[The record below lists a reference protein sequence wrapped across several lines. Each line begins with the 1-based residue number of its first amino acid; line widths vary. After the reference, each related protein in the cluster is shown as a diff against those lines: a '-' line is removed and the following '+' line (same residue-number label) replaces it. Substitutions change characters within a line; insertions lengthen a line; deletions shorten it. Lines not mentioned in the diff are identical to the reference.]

1 MFAINGFISFN
12 RREVYFKNVPSLID
26 VITMHDL
33 LMSLGVKILRRKY
46 DIVLQADD
54 IKSVIADYDL
64 VRKMRASILVLGP
77 LLARFGKAE
86 VSLPGGCAIGSRP
99 VDLHLNALKKMG
111 AEIEIHDGYIK
122 GNVPNGRLIGTDIN
136 LSKAQCWRYRK
147 YNYGRVNSFRKN
159 HC

>member
-1 MFAINGFISFN
+1 MDKICINGGRPLKGEVVISGSKN
-12 RREVYFKNVPSLID
+12 ACLPLMALSLLTEEKCILKNVPSLID

-46 DIVLQADD
+46 DIVLEADD

-99 VDLHLNALKKMG
+99 VD
-111 AEIEIHDGYIK
+111 
-122 GNVPNGRLIGTDIN
+122 
-136 LSKAQCWRYRK
+136 
-147 YNYGRVNSFRKN
+147 
-159 HC
+159 